1 MFGRCATQI
10 VLDFAQTPR
19 YLGAAMINELAATDT
34 APKYNPFPVMPQA
47 AAADHEREREID
59 QLMAAQQITVLM
71 KASAGLLAGL
81 GASLVFCAVQIL
93 GMLRLIGTYR
103 PIPYLM
109 LALGVLC
116 VVLGIKVYR
125 ARPWA
130 TIAGTVL
137 AGITAL
143 GMGLWFLLAA
153 GSGFISPVALLSPFV
168 AITATVFSA
177 LSIGPC
183 DRARRA
189 RHRLA
194 ELGMPMDF

>member
-1 MFGRCATQI
+1 MQ
-10 VLDFAQTPR
+10 
-19 YLGAAMINELAATDT
+19 NELAPTST
-34 APKYNPFPVMPQA
+34 APTYNPYPVVSRSGQSGF
-47 AAADHEREREID
+47 EREREID
-59 QLMAAQQITVLM
+59 QLMATQQITLSI

-81 GASLVFCAVQIL
+81 GVSLVFSAVQIL

-103 PIPYLM
+103 PVPYLM
-109 LALGVLC
+109 LAVGVLC

-137 AGITAL
+137 AGITVLA
-143 GMGLWFLLAA
+143 MGLWFLLAA
-153 GSGFISPVALLSPFV
+153 GSGFISLVALLSPFV
-168 AITATVFSA
+168 AIAATVFSA
-177 LSIGPC
+177 LSIAPC

-189 RHRLA
+189 RRRLA